1 MHQDKGISGANA
13 GEQNQAIHPRE
24 DDVIDLGVLLAS
36 LWRGKWIIA
45 IFAVLGILAGGYY
58 AYVAA
63 VPIYRATS
71 VVMLETDQQSVVD
84 IESVV
89 SGLSADTV
97 TINSEIEV
105 MKSRSLAGR
114 VSDRLDLEQNPEFNS
129 SLREPSAF
137 ALLKSKIRPLI
148 LGERPTVERSD
159 AERAERQ
166 RNRVIDALLERV
178 SVSNVVN
185 SLVFRIQASAE
196 DPAVAAA
203 IADTL
208 ADLYIL
214 NQLEVKFDATQKAT
228 SWLTGRVGE
237 LRVELEAAEAR
248 LAEFSANTE
257 LVSAVSLRAME
268 RQLKELRDRIS
279 LSEESIITQEAR
291 LERLVAAVGREAQ
304 AAAAA
309 DDQLRRFLPQVSGDA
324 TIADAFDTRFAQ
336 LVERARLDLNRS
348 TQQVTT
354 LRQSAADLAARI
366 ESQSAD
372 LIALQQLQREAEAS
386 RALYEYFL
394 GRLKETSAQE
404 GIQQADSRILS
415 NAVIPQLPS
424 EPRKTRILALSALL
438 GLVLGA
444 GLVLLREARNRS
456 FRSSAEL
463 EAATGLSVLGQ
474 IPRIPVRSRAKLL
487 AYLRAKPTSSTA
499 ESFRNLRTSV
509 LLSNVDAPPKVIL
522 STSSIP
528 GEGKTTNAL
537 ALAQNLVG
545 MGKKVLLIEGD
556 IRRRTL
562 HQYFEAGPG
571 EGLVSLIA
579 GEATKEQAIYEPE
592 GMGLHVLMGEKTS
605 VNAADLFSS
614 NKFRDLIDD
623 LRADFD
629 AIVIDTPPVLIVPDA
644 RIISQQVDA
653 VLFTVKWDSTSPD
666 QVLEALRL
674 FRQGDQK
681 ITGLILSQ
689 INPRG
694 MRRYGYGGR
703 YGAYGGYGSK
713 YYAN

>member
-13 GEQNQAIHPRE
+13 AEQNQAIHARE
-24 DDVIDLGVLLAS
+24 DEVIDLGALLAS

-63 VPIYRATS
+63 VPIYRSTS
-71 VVMLETDQQSVVD
+71 VVILETDQQSVVD

-114 VSDRLDLEQNPEFNS
+114 VSDRLDLEQNPEFNR

-137 ALLKSKIRPLI
+137 TLLKSKIRPLV

-178 SVSNVVN
+178 TVSNVAN
-185 SLVFRIQASAE
+185 SLVFRIQASSE

-279 LSEESIITQEAR
+279 LSEETITTQEAR
-291 LERLVAAVGREAQ
+291 LERLEVATGREAQ
-304 AAAAA
+304 AAAAEDA
-309 DDQLRRFLPQVSGDA
+309 QLHRFLPRVSGDA

-336 LVERARLDLNRS
+336 LVERARMDLDRS
-348 TQQVTT
+348 AQQVTT

-499 ESFRNLRTSV
+499 EAFRNLRTSV

-562 HQYFEAGPG
+562 HQYFQAGPG